1 MLYRTHHPFLFP
13 KQTLSFL
20 LPSLSL
26 FHPLLCNNYSLLSFF
41 PSPSPPV
48 FRTMECVELS
58 PQLCFHDNACFNPQ
72 NVVSSDDFFVDQL
85 LDLSDHDEFLQDQT
99 PDHHDHDK
107 PSVSLSNFVSPQEI
121 HHHSSVSDLPSLPS
135 SELTVPADDLADLE
149 WLSHF
154 VEDSFSGFSAPFP
167 SPGVSSLMKS
177 SKEAAVVEEQL
188 ETDCSVSPPEPC
200 FKTPIPVKARSKR
213 TRPSGR
219 VWCLGSP
226 SLTESSSCSTT
237 SSSSSSPA
245 SPWFIIPDRFEPEI
259 PVSKKRRKKSPSE
272 KSRTTTGVQQPRRCS
287 HCGVQK
293 TPQWRTGPLGAK
305 TLCNACGVRFKSGR
319 LLPEYRP
326 ACSPTFSSE
335 LHSNHHRKV
344 LEMRR
349 KKEVA
354 APAEFLTVGE
364 S

>member
-1 MLYRTHHPFLFP
+1 MI
-13 KQTLSFL
+13 
-20 LPSLSL
+20 
-26 FHPLLCNNYSLLSFF
+26 
-41 PSPSPPV
+41 
-48 FRTMECVELS
+48 MECVRLS
-58 PQLCFHDNACFNPQ
+58 PQLCFNPQ

-99 PDHHDHDK
+99 PDDDDDDDK
-107 PSVSLSNFVSPQEI
+107 PSVSLSNLVSAQEI
-121 HHHSSVSDLPSLPS
+121 HQDSIVSDFPSLPT
-135 SELTVPADDLADLE
+135 SELTVPADDLEDLE

-167 SPGVSSLMKS
+167 SPMKS
-177 SKEAAVVEEQL
+177 SKEIATSEEQL
-188 ETDCSVSPPEPC
+188 VEDDGSVSPPEPC
-200 FKTPIPVKARSKR
+200 FKTPIPAKARSKR
-213 TRPSGR
+213 RRTSGR
-219 VWCLGSP
+219 VWCLRSP
-226 SLTESSSCSTT
+226 SLTDSSSCSTT

-245 SPWFIIPDRFEPEI
+245 SPWLIISDRFEPEI
-259 PVSKKRRKKSPSE
+259 PATKKRRRKSPSE
-272 KSRTTTGVQQPRRCS
+272 KSRITIGAQPPRRCS

-326 ACSPTFSSE
+326 ACSPNFSSE

-349 KKEVA
+349 KKEVT
-354 APAEFLTVGE
+354 APDEFLSVE
-364 S
+364 KN